1 MVYTIIVK
9 CESEYIKKSSV
20 KTAGDFLVQKIFLGS
35 EKMLMKICAKCG
47 RKLPQGTKCICQ
59 NDRHKLYNAARR
71 DKDKN
76 QFYQSQSWRRLVA
89 MVKARAN
96 GLDEYALSQ
105 GCLET
110 GNTVHHI
117 FTIDERPDL
126 TLSLDNLIFLSAKNH
141 NHIHKI
147 YEKDAAEKILLQAR
161 LCEIVKGRGTQKS
174 F

>member
-1 MVYTIIVK
+1 
-9 CESEYIKKSSV
+9 
-20 KTAGDFLVQKIFLGS
+20 
-35 EKMLMKICAKCG
+35 MLMKICAKCG

-147 YEKDAAEKILLQAR
+147 YEKDAAEKILLQAK
-161 LCEIVKGRGTQKS
+161 LCEIVKGRGGTQKS